1 VREPAGPEAEAGEP
15 GGSGAHPAAR
25 LLRAAYPSAPEHDRA
40 VRWLTWIAW
49 HQDGRRDLAWWEI
62 PGWVG
67 EPALRHAR
75 TASGAVLLG
84 LAFGL
89 GFGGYAPPVGLGTGL
104 LAALISVYLGNR
116 LRPGRLRRG
125 PAPQA
130 MIPARPRTRQ
140 EAVLLA
146 LAVATGL
153 FLRPVLV
160 RVWGG
165 PVAGPPSASFRACRR
180 STAIDAAA
188 CLLTGLPLAL
198 AGLAAGEVGLAAL
211 AAVPA
216 GLAVLT
222 ALADGPLPGLRQA
235 ELALLVRRRRR
246 VSFRRLLETAGDRQV
261 LVPAGP
267 YYQFRDPSV
276 QQYLHGLQQSVADE
290 RTQRAAER
298 KRRREAHGKRIA
310 AAAAGKQGVRPWL
323 LGQLPENRR
332 FRLGIDVG
340 AGAAL
345 AITGWLMY
353 RAVLGWHSVS
363 GALLGTLG
371 LAIAAAVIAVSAIGL
386 IVLALDRLVW
396 ILRWSLWLTSRMSP
410 AAQVAIPAGAVAA
423 AGLLTAL
430 TGPAAVRHGIAV
442 PAVAVMPAV
451 TVTVVGGWASVLVH
465 RRWRAAQGGPAR
477 HQPTERW
484 PAGRW
489 LARHAADLLLAVT
502 AGVAVLL
509 LIDRNLPGAQA
520 AAGLLFPVA
529 VWLSV
534 VGWRAMNASGR
545 LAVRAA
551 ADIAVALLLGS
562 TLVLLLV
569 WLASL
574 LHMPPAEVWVL
585 RGALGRASAAADL
598 PWWLWTALFALLAG
612 VSLAFAVWPGRLKRV
627 TGWFTRLRVVPSVT
641 VTSRVTS
648 GVHIGLLVVVL
659 VGLAAPAAV
668 EPALRA
674 RLADRYTETLADD
687 LRAHGELAAYR
698 QTQRAFRTIGLPL
711 LAPLAD
717 LVLQIDR
724 TSRPRDGQR
733 GATGVELDL
742 ARRMGQLQ
750 AVALRLAPPDIAAAE
765 AAVTREAGLDEP
777 AASPDAENERLA
789 RLDSARQEDQATE
802 RLVDQAAELA
812 ASAVARALPL
822 PGLGDTEI
830 AQVIKEYLSSL
841 VEDSPLKDVFAAW
854 AGRIAGRDEPPGA
867 AAAVV
872 PDPARLKDAA
882 LAAAGREVAR
892 TPVTDPAAVSRL
904 AAETGVAA
912 AVDLA
917 NQVRYLQEGNG
928 PCEGCTRPEPPA
940 DRRGPDD
947 HPFKPPEFVR

>member
-1 VREPAGPEAEAGEP
+1 VEPHVREPAGPAE
-15 GGSGAHPAAR
+15 S
-25 LLRAAYPSAPEHDRA
+25 LRAAYPSAREHARA

-49 HQDGRRDLAWWEI
+49 HLDGRRDLAWWEI
-62 PGWVG
+62 PGWAG
-67 EPALRHAR
+67 EPGLRHAR
-75 TASGAVLLG
+75 TATGAVLLG

-89 GFGGYAPPVGLGTGL
+89 GFGAYTWPTGL
-104 LAALISVYLGNR
+104 AAGGLAAMIAVYLGNR
-116 LRPGRLRRG
+116 LGPGRLRRD
-125 PAPQA
+125 PAPRA

-140 EAVLLA
+140 DAVGLA
-146 LAVATGL
+146 LAVVTGL
-153 FLRPVLV
+153 FLRPALI
-160 RVWGG
+160 RSWAR
-165 PVAGPPSASFRACRR
+165 PVTGPPPASYRACRR
-180 STAIDAAA
+180 STVIDGVS

-216 GLAVLT
+216 GFAALT
-222 ALADGPLPGLRQA
+222 ALADGKVPAVAQA
-235 ELALLVRRRRR
+235 ELALLLRRGRL
-246 VSFRRLLETAGDRQV
+246 VSFRRLLEGAADRQI
-261 LVPAGP
+261 LVVAGTC
-267 YYQFRDPSV
+267 YQFRDPAV
-276 QQYLHGLQQSVADE
+276 QRYLHGLQQSAADE
-290 RTQRAAER
+290 RAQRAAER
-298 KRRREAHGKRIA
+298 KRRRDARKQRIA
-310 AAAAGKQGVRPWL
+310 AAAAGKRGVRPWL
-323 LGQLPENRR
+323 LGQLPEGRR
-332 FRLGIDVG
+332 FRLSADVSTG
-340 AGAAL
+340 AGL
-345 AITGWLMY
+345 AVAGWLVY
-353 RAVLGWHSVS
+353 RSVPGWHSVP
-363 GALLGTLG
+363 GALLGSLG
-371 LAIAAAVIAVSAIGL
+371 LTIAAAAITVTAL
-386 IVLALDRLVW
+386 ILTVVALDQLVW
-396 ILRWSLWLTSRMSP
+396 ALRWSLWRTGRMSP
-410 AAQVAIPAGAVAA
+410 AARVAWPAAAVAT
-423 AGLLTAL
+423 AGLLTVL
-430 TGPAAVRHGIAV
+430 TGPAMVRHGIAV
-442 PAVAVMPAV
+442 PAVAVMPTV
-451 TVTVVGGWASVLVH
+451 TVAVVGGWASALLH
-465 RRWRAAQGGPAR
+465 RRWRAAQDQPAGR
-477 HQPTERW
+477 RPMRRRPMRRW

-489 LARHAADLLLAVT
+489 LGRHAADLLLAVT

-509 LIDRNLPGAQA
+509 LTDRNLPGAQA

-534 VGWRAMNASGR
+534 AGWRAMNASGR

-574 LHMPPAEVWVL
+574 LHMPPAEVRVL
-585 RGALGRASAAADL
+585 RGALGRAGAAADL

-612 VSLAFAVWPGRLKRV
+612 ASLAFAVWPGRLKRV

-674 RLADRYTETLADD
+674 RLADRYTETLTDD

-724 TSRPRDGQR
+724 TSRPRDGQP

-750 AVALRLAPPDIAAAE
+750 AVALRLNPPDIAAAG
-765 AAVTREAGLDEP
+765 AAATREAGLDEP

-789 RLDSARQEDQATE
+789 RLDSARKEDEATE

-841 VEDSPLKDVFAAW
+841 VEESPLTDVFAAW

-867 AAAVV
+867 AEAVV

-882 LAAAGREVAR
+882 LAAADREVAR

-904 AAETGVAA
+904 AA

-940 DRRGPDD
+940 ERRGPDD
-947 HPFKPPEFVR
+947 HPFEPPEFIR

>member
-1 VREPAGPEAEAGEP
+1 MREPAGPAE
-15 GGSGAHPAAR
+15 S
-25 LLRAAYPSAPEHDRA
+25 LRAAYPSAREHDRA

-49 HQDGRRDLAWWEI
+49 HLDGRRDLAWWEI

-67 EPALRHAR
+67 EPGLRYAR
-75 TASGAVLLG
+75 TATGAVLLG

-89 GFGGYAPPVGLGTGL
+89 GFGAYTWPTGL
-104 LAALISVYLGNR
+104 AAGGLAAMIAVYLGNR
-116 LRPGRLRRG
+116 LRPGRLRRD

-130 MIPARPRTRQ
+130 MIPARPRTRRD
-140 EAVLLA
+140 AVVLA

-153 FLRPVLV
+153 FLRPVLI
-160 RVWGG
+160 RSWAR
-165 PVAGPPSASFRACRR
+165 PVTGPPSASYRACRR
-180 STAIDAAA
+180 SAVIDGVS

-216 GLAVLT
+216 GFAALT
-222 ALADGPLPGLRQA
+222 ALADGKVPAVAQA
-235 ELALLVRRRRR
+235 ELALLLRLRPVR
-246 VSFRRLLETAGDRQV
+246 FRRLLETATDRQV
-261 LVPAGP
+261 LVPAGT
-267 YYQFRDPSV
+267 YYQFRDPAV
-276 QQYLHGLQQSVADE
+276 QRYLLGLRQTAADE
-290 RTQRAAER
+290 RRRRADER
-298 KRRREAHGKRIA
+298 KRRRDAHRRRIA
-310 AAAAGKQGVRPWL
+310 AAAAGKRGVRPWL
-323 LGQLPENRR
+323 LGQLPEGRR
-332 FRLGIDVG
+332 FRLAADVSVG
-340 AGAAL
+340 AGL
-345 AITGWLMY
+345 AFAGWLAY
-353 RAVLGWHSVS
+353 RSVPGWHSVP
-363 GALLGTLG
+363 GALLGCLG
-371 LAIAAAVIAVSAIGL
+371 LTIAAAAITVTAL
-386 IVLALDRLVW
+386 ILTVVALGQLVW
-396 ILRWSLWLTSRMSP
+396 AMRWSLWLTGRMSP
-410 AAQVAIPAGAVAA
+410 AARVAVPAAAVTV
-423 AGLLTAL
+423 AGLLTVL
-430 TGPAAVRHGIAV
+430 ISPAVVRHGIAV

-451 TVTVVGGWASVLVH
+451 TVAVVGGWASVLLH
-465 RRWRAAQGGPAR
+465 RRSRGSRP
-477 HQPTERW
+477 
-484 PAGRW
+484 W
-489 LARHAADLLLAVT
+489 LARHAADLVLAAT
-502 AGVAVLL
+502 AGVAALL

-534 VGWRAMNASGR
+534 AGWRAMNASGR

-562 TLVLLLV
+562 STVLLLV

-574 LHMPPAEVWVL
+574 LHMPPAEVRVL
-585 RGALGRASAAADL
+585 RAALGRAGAAADL

-612 VSLAFAVWPGRLKRV
+612 ASLAFAVWPGRLKRV
-627 TGWFTRLRVVPSVT
+627 TGWFARLRVVPSVT
-641 VTSRVTS
+641 VASRVTS

-674 RLADRYTETLADD
+674 RLADRYTETLTDD

-698 QTQRAFRTIGLPL
+698 QTQRAFRTIALPL

-742 ARRMGQLQ
+742 ARRMGRLQ
-750 AVALRLAPPDIAAAE
+750 AVALRLNPPDIAAAE
-765 AAVTREAGLDEP
+765 AAVTRQAGLDEP
-777 AASPDAENERLA
+777 AASPDAENGRLA
-789 RLDSARQEDQATE
+789 RLDSARKEDEATE

-812 ASAVARALPL
+812 ASAVAKALPL

-854 AGRIAGRDEPPGA
+854 AGRIAGRGEPPGA
-867 AAAVV
+867 AEAVV
-872 PDPARLKDAA
+872 PDPERLKDAA

-940 DRRGPDD
+940 ERRGPGD
-947 HPFKPPEFVR
+947 HPFEPPEFVR

>member
-1 VREPAGPEAEAGEP
+1 VEPHVREPAGPAE
-15 GGSGAHPAAR
+15 S
-25 LLRAAYPSAPEHDRA
+25 LRAAYPSAREHDRA

-49 HQDGRRDLAWWEI
+49 QLDGRRDLAWWEI

-67 EPALRHAR
+67 EPGLRNAR
-75 TASGAVLLG
+75 TITGAVLLG

-89 GFGGYAPPVGLGTGL
+89 GFGGYARPAGLGAGL
-104 LAALISVYLGNR
+104 LAALISVYVGNR

-130 MIPARPRTRQ
+130 MIPGRPRTRQ
-140 EAVLLA
+140 AAVLLS
-146 LAVATGL
+146 LAAATGL

-160 RVWGG
+160 RQWGR
-165 PVAGPPSASFRACRR
+165 PVAGPPSASLRACRR

-211 AAVPA
+211 AAVPT
-216 GLAVLT
+216 GLAVLA
-222 ALADGPLPGLRQA
+222 ALADGPLPALRQA
-235 ELALLVRRRRR
+235 ELALLLRGRPVR
-246 VSFRRLLETAGDRQV
+246 FRRLLETATDRQV
-261 LVPAGP
+261 LVPAGA
-267 YYQFRDPSV
+267 YYRFRDPAV
-276 QQYLHGLQQSVADE
+276 QRYLLGLKQAAADE
-290 RTQRAAER
+290 RTRRAGER
-298 KRRREAHGKRIA
+298 KRRRDAREQRIA
-310 AAAAGKQGVRPWL
+310 DAAAGKQGVRPAL
-323 LGQLPENRR
+323 LGWLSEGRR
-332 FRLGIDVG
+332 TRLAIDVS
-340 AGAAL
+340 AGAVV
-345 AITGWLMY
+345 AIAGWLVY
-353 RAVLGWHSVS
+353 QAAADWHSVS
-363 GALLGTLG
+363 SALLGCLG
-371 LAIAAAVIAVSAIGL
+371 LAIAAAVIAAVAVALAILG
-386 IVLALDRLVW
+386 LDRLVW
-396 ILRWSLWLTSRMSP
+396 TLRWSLWLTGRMPP
-410 AAQVAIPAGAVAA
+410 AARVAIPAAGVAA
-423 AGLLTAL
+423 AGLLTVL
-430 TGPAAVRHGIAV
+430 IGPAAVRHGIAV

-451 TVTVVGGWASVLVH
+451 TVAVTGGWASVLLH
-465 RRWRAAQGGPAR
+465 RRWRGSRP
-477 HQPTERW
+477 
-484 PAGRW
+484 W
-489 LARHAADLLLAVT
+489 LTRHAADLLLAAT

-534 VGWRAMNASGR
+534 AGWRAMNASGR

-574 LHMPPAEVWVL
+574 LHMPPAEVRIL
-585 RGALGRASAAADL
+585 RGALGRAGAAADL
-598 PWWLWTALFALLAG
+598 PWWLWTALFALLAAA
-612 VSLAFAVWPGRLKRV
+612 SLAFAAWPGRLQRV

-674 RLADRYTETLADD
+674 RLADRYTETLTDD

-724 TSRPRDGQR
+724 TSRPRDGQH

-750 AVALRLAPPDIAAAE
+750 AVALRLNPPDIAAAE
-765 AAVTREAGLDEP
+765 AAATRQAGLEEP
-777 AASPDAENERLA
+777 AANPDAENERLA
-789 RLDSARQEDQATE
+789 RLDSARKEDEATE

-830 AQVIKEYLSSL
+830 AQVVKEYLSSL

-854 AGRIAGRDEPPGA
+854 AGRIAGRGEPPGA
-867 AAAVV
+867 AGAVV
-872 PDPARLKDAA
+872 PDPERLKDAA
-882 LAAAGREVAR
+882 LAAVGREVDK

-928 PCEGCTRPEPPA
+928 PCEGCARPEPPA
-940 DRRGPDD
+940 ERRGPGDR
-947 HPFKPPEFVR
+947 PFEPPEFVR

>member
-1 VREPAGPEAEAGEP
+1 VPGLGEP
-15 GGSGAHPAAR
+15 GGAGDPGGAADPGEDPAAR
-25 LLRAAYPSAPEHDRA
+25 LLRAAYPSARERDLA
-40 VRWLTWIAW
+40 IRWLTWLAW
-49 HQDGRRDLAWWEI
+49 QLDARRDLAWWEI

-67 EPALRHAR
+67 EPRLRFAR

-89 GFGGYAPPVGLGTGL
+89 GFGGYAPKLGLGTGL

-116 LRPGRLRRG
+116 LRPGRLLRG
-125 PAPQA
+125 RVPQA
-130 MIPARPRTRQ
+130 MIPVRPRTRQ

-160 RVWGG
+160 RLWGG
-165 PVAGPPSASFRACRR
+165 PVTGPPSASFLACRR

-198 AGLAAGEVGLAAL
+198 AGLAAGNVALAAL
-211 AAVPA
+211 ASVPA
-216 GLAVLT
+216 GLATLT
-222 ALADGPLPGLRQA
+222 ALAGGPLPALKQA
-235 ELALLVRRRRR
+235 ELALLLRHGRP
-246 VSFRRLLETAGDRQV
+246 VSFRRLLDAAEDRQV
-261 LVPAGP
+261 LVPAGA
-267 YYQFRDPSV
+267 YYQFRDPAV
-276 QQYLHGLQQSVADE
+276 QRYLHGLQQSVADE

-298 KRRREAHGKRIA
+298 KRRWEARGKRIA

-332 FRLGIDVG
+332 FRLAVDVS
-340 AGAAL
+340 AGAVL
-345 AITGWLMY
+345 AVAGWLVY
-353 RAVLGWHSVS
+353 QSASGWHSVS
-363 GALLGTLG
+363 SALLGSLG
-371 LAIAAAVIAVSAIGL
+371 LVIVAVLIAAVTIALAVFGL
-386 IVLALDRLVW
+386 DQLVW
-396 ILRWSLWLTSRMSP
+396 VLRWSLWLTGRMSP
-410 AAQVAIPAGAVAA
+410 AAPVAIPAAAVAA
-423 AGLLTAL
+423 AGLLTVL
-430 TGPAAVRHGIAV
+430 IGPAEVRHGIAV
-442 PAVAVMPAV
+442 LAVAVMPAV
-451 TVTVVGGWASVLVH
+451 TVAVTGGWASVLLH
-465 RRWRAAQGGPAR
+465 RRWRGSRQ
-477 HQPTERW
+477 
-484 PAGRW
+484 W
-489 LARHAADLLLAVT
+489 LGRHAADLLLGVT
-502 AGVAVLL
+502 AGVTVLL
-509 LIDRNLPGAQA
+509 LIDRDLPGAQA

-534 VGWRAMNASGR
+534 VGWRAMNASDR

-574 LHMPPAEVWVL
+574 LHMPPAEVRVL
-585 RGALGRASAAADL
+585 RGALGRAGAAADL

-612 VSLAFAVWPGRLKRV
+612 TSLAFAVWPGRLKRV

-641 VTSRVTS
+641 ATSRVTS

-674 RLADRYTETLADD
+674 RLADRYTETLTDN

-724 TSRPRDGQR
+724 TSRPPDGQH

-750 AVALRLAPPDIAAAE
+750 AVALRLNPPDIAAAE
-765 AAVTREAGLDEP
+765 AAATRQAGLEEP
-777 AASPDAENERLA
+777 AANPDAENERLA
-789 RLDSARQEDQATE
+789 RLDSARKEDEATE

-812 ASAVARALPL
+812 AAAVARALPL

-841 VEDSPLKDVFAAW
+841 VENSPLKDVFAAW

-867 AAAVV
+867 AEAVV

-882 LAAAGREVAR
+882 LAATGREVAR

-928 PCEGCTRPEPPA
+928 PCEGCTRPEPPSE
-940 DRRGPDD
+940 RRGPDD